1 MFTKLCSL
9 NVILVGKI
17 FIEKRFFAR
26 FDSRKYHFW
35 LHFCVS
41 IQKSFFTYV
50 YIFLSF
56 SECIDKCTINEKTGR
71 IPACAYIC
79 EMTHGYEN
87 LEFLETINC
96 LVDNKCLNEY
106 PKGEVFSKKKKI
118 LSWRF
123 KKSKTIIWRVF
134 RKISQFYITDGI
146 CYGEDSEAV
155 QTIKNLNQV

>member
-106 PKGEVFSKKKKI
+106 PKGEVFQKNFFLI
-118 LSWRF
+118 L
-123 KKSKTIIWRVF
+123 K
-134 RKISQFYITDGI
+134 
-146 CYGEDSEAV
+146 V
-155 QTIKNLNQV
+155 QIKAKL